1 MLISFYKKNNNNIS
15 LFNVIFYICAYI
27 KIGKLKKLIGFLVV
41 FFFVSEI
48 GTAQIAHYSQFYS
61 TPMTIAPSFAGLT
74 EASRLSL
81 NYRDQWPAIP
91 GTFTTYSAGVD
102 NYFKRAKSGV
112 GLLIYRDVAGVGK
125 LGLTEASLLYSY
137 KIKVGQKRGNI
148 NSEWFLRPGIQFKY
162 SRRSIDFEKLIFG
175 DQLLGNQ
182 PVSVEARPL
191 AKKAYIDF
199 TASLL
204 AYTDLYWGGF
214 SVDHLLKPNQSL
226 YGYNDRMS
234 MKWSFFGGAKILL
247 RDQKSRRVRYGRDI
261 ENVTFAF
268 NYQYWDHFDQL
279 DIGAYWTHDPLILGA
294 WFRGIPIID
303 KKDKTFNNIDAIIVL
318 VGFKLTPDLKIGY
331 SYDMTV
337 IRNLFSHTGGAH
349 EISLVYE
356 FNKNLDR
363 RFDKH
368 TIIPCPSF

>member
-1 MLISFYKKNNNNIS
+1 MLI
-15 LFNVIFYICAYI
+15 I
-27 KIGKLKKLIGFLVV
+27 KTGKLKKIIVFLVV
-41 FFFVSEI
+41 FLFLSEI

-61 TPMTIAPSFAGLT
+61 TPMTIAPSFAGFT
-74 EASRLSL
+74 EASRLSI
-81 NYRDQWPAIP
+81 NWRDQWPAIP

-112 GLLIYRDVAGVGK
+112 GLLFYRDVAGTGK

-137 KIKVGQKRGNI
+137 RIKVGEKRGNI

-162 SRRSIDFEKLIFG
+162 ARRSVNFEDLIFG
-175 DQLLGNQ
+175 DQLLANYQ
-182 PVSVEARPL
+182 SSVEAPPSQY
-191 AKKAYIDF
+191 KAYIDF

-214 SVDHLLKPNQSL
+214 SVDHLLRPNQSL

-234 MKWSFFGGAKILL
+234 MKWSVYGGAKVLL
-247 RDQKSRRVRYGRDI
+247 RDQKNRRVRYGRDI

-318 VGFKLTPDLKIGY
+318 VGFKITPDLKIGY

-349 EISLVYE
+349 ELSLIYE

>member
-1 MLISFYKKNNNNIS
+1 MCISKT
-15 LFNVIFYICAYI
+15 
-27 KIGKLKKLIGFLVV
+27 GKLKKLIGFLVV
-41 FFFVSEI
+41 LFFVSEA

-91 GTFTTYSAGVD
+91 GVFRTYSVGVD

-112 GLLIYRDVAGVGK
+112 GLLFFRDVAGKGN

-137 KIKVGQKRGNI
+137 KIKIGQKRGNM

-162 SRRSIDFEKLIFG
+162 SQRSIDFEALTFG
-175 DQLLGNQ
+175 DQLLGQ
-182 PVSVEARPL
+182 ASSSEAPPFKR
-191 AKKAYIDF
+191 KAYIDF
-199 TASLL
+199 AASLL
-204 AYTDLYWGGF
+204 GYTDLYWGGF
-214 SVDHLLKPNQSL
+214 SVDHLLRPSQSL
-226 YGYNDRMS
+226 YGLNDRMS
-234 MKWSFFGGAKILL
+234 MKWSVFGGAKVLL
-247 RDQKSRRVRYGRDI
+247 KGQKNRRVRYGRDN
-261 ENVTFAF
+261 ESVTFAF

-294 WFRGIPIID
+294 WFRGIPVID
-303 KKDKTFNNIDAIIVL
+303 KNDKTFNNIDAIIVL
-318 VGFKLTPDLKIGY
+318 VGFKVTPNVKIGY
-331 SYDMTV
+331 SYDMT
-337 IRNLFSHTGGAH
+337 IIKNLFSETGGAH
-349 EISLVYE
+349 EISLVWE

>member
-1 MLISFYKKNNNNIS
+1 MPLFFIFVLIFKT
-15 LFNVIFYICAYI
+15 
-27 KIGKLKKLIGFLVV
+27 GKLKKLIGFLVV
-41 FFFVSEI
+41 FTVISTI

-91 GTFTTYSAGVD
+91 GTFTTYSVGVD

-112 GLLIYRDVAGVGK
+112 GLLVFRDVAGVGK

-137 KIKVGQKRGNI
+137 KIKIGQKRGNI

-162 SRRSIDFEKLIFG
+162 SRRSIDFEKLTFA
-175 DQLLGNQ
+175 DQLLGSNS
-182 PVSVEARPL
+182 VSSMAPPSPT
-191 AKKAYIDF
+191 KAYIDF

-214 SVDHLLKPNQSL
+214 SVDHLLRPSQSL

-234 MKWSFFGGAKILL
+234 MKWSVFGGAKILL
-247 RDQKSRRVRYGRDI
+247 RDQKNRRVRYGRDV
-261 ENVTFAF
+261 ENITFAF
-268 NYQYWDHFDQL
+268 NYQYWDQFDQL

-294 WFRGIPIID
+294 WFRGIPIRD
-303 KKDKTFNNIDAIIVL
+303 KNSKTFNNIDAIIVL
-318 VGFKLTPDLKIGY
+318 VGFKITPDLKIGY

-337 IRNLFSHTGGAH
+337 INSLFSHTGGAH
-349 EISLVYE
+349 EISLIYE

-368 TIIPCPSF
+368 SIIPCPSF

>member
-1 MLISFYKKNNNNIS
+1 MLI
-15 LFNVIFYICAYI
+15 I
-27 KIGKLKKLIGFLVV
+27 KTGKLKKLIGFLIVL
-41 FFFVSEI
+41 FFVSEA
-48 GTAQIAHYSQFYS
+48 GTAQISHYSQFYS

-91 GTFTTYSAGVD
+91 GVFRTFSAGVD

-112 GLLIYRDVAGVGK
+112 GLLVFRDVAGEGN

-137 KIKVGQKRGNI
+137 KIKIGQKRGNR

-162 SRRSIDFEKLIFG
+162 SQRSVDFEKLTFG
-175 DQLLGNQ
+175 DQLLGGN
-182 PVSVEARPL
+182 STVEAPPTLR
-191 AKKAYIDF
+191 KAYIDF
-199 TASLL
+199 SASLL
-204 AYTDLYWGGF
+204 GYTDLYWAGF
-214 SVDHLLKPNQSL
+214 SVDHLLRPSQSL
-226 YGYNDRMS
+226 YGLNDRMS
-234 MKWSFFGGAKILL
+234 MKWSVFGGAKVLL
-247 RDQKSRRVRYGRDI
+247 HGQKNRRVRYGRDT

-294 WFRGIPIID
+294 WFRGIPVID
-303 KKDKTFNNIDAIIVL
+303 KKDKTFNNIDAIIIL
-318 VGFKLTPDLKIGY
+318 IGFKVTPDIKIGY
-331 SYDMTV
+331 SYDMTI

-349 EISLVYE
+349 EISFVYE

-363 RFDKH
+363 RFNKH

>member
-1 MLISFYKKNNNNIS
+1 M
-15 LFNVIFYICAYI
+15 
-27 KIGKLKKLIGFLVV
+27 KKLIGFLVV

-91 GTFTTYSAGVD
+91 GVFRTYSAGVD

-112 GLLIYRDVAGVGK
+112 GLLVFRDVAGAGK

-162 SRRSIDFEKLIFG
+162 SQRSIDFEALTFG
-175 DQLLGNQ
+175 DQLLDNQ
-182 PVSVEARPL
+182 PYSVEAFPRPPSD
-191 AKKAYIDF
+191 KPSYIDF
-199 TASLL
+199 AASLL

-214 SVDHLLKPNQSL
+214 SVDHLLRPTQSFL
-226 YGYNDRMS
+226 GYRDRMS
-234 MKWSFFGGAKILL
+234 MKWSIFGGAKILL
-247 RDQKSRRVRYGRDI
+247 QDKQRRRVRYGRDI

-331 SYDMTV
+331 SYDMTI

-368 TIIPCPSF
+368 TIIPCPDF

>member
-1 MLISFYKKNNNNIS
+1 MLI
-15 LFNVIFYICAYI
+15 I
-27 KIGKLKKLIGFLVV
+27 KTGNLKKKAIFLIVLVIV
-41 FFFVSEI
+41 LKS
-48 GTAQIAHYSQFYS
+48 GNAQIAHYSQFYS

-81 NYRDQWPAIP
+81 NYRDQWPAVP
-91 GTFTTYSAGVD
+91 GVFRTFSAGVD

-112 GLLIYRDVAGVGK
+112 GLLVFRDVAGEGS

-162 SRRSIDFEKLIFG
+162 SQRSVDFEKLTFG

-182 PVSVEARPL
+182 QYTVEAPPL

-199 TASLL
+199 SASLL
-204 AYTDLYWGGF
+204 GYTDLYWAGF
-214 SVDHLLKPNQSL
+214 SVDHLLRPSQSL
-226 YGYNDRMS
+226 YGLNNRMN
-234 MKWSFFGGAKILL
+234 MKLSIFGGAKILM

-261 ENVTFAF
+261 ENVTVAF
-268 NYQYWDHFDQL
+268 NYQYWDKFDQL

-294 WFRGIPIID
+294 WFRGIPLVD
-303 KKDKTFNNIDAIIVL
+303 KKNKTFNNIDAIIVL
-318 VGFKLTPDLKIGY
+318 VGFKITPDLQIGY